1 MKEPRATRFSQS
13 IIFKSL
19 LLLILSTI
27 LIASISIFF
36 FAKGQIKALTNWSSD
51 NNRTQ
56 LRQMVFAANNEI
68 RLFANRIIF
77 LTHTTEIQSLDSAIA
92 GAYINSDNI
101 ASLFNDDETI
111 NLYDDENNLICE
123 RKNDFADE
131 QVQLHFEISK
141 IPKHNSYFSP

>member
-77 LTHTTEIQSLDSAIA
+77 LTPKGKQFNKTAKALSEGRVPR
-92 GAYINSDNI
+92 GA
-101 ASLFNDDETI
+101 
-111 NLYDDENNLICE
+111 
-123 RKNDFADE
+123 
-131 QVQLHFEISK
+131 VQAAAVRILSTVAWCLA
-141 IPKHNSYFSP
+141 NQR